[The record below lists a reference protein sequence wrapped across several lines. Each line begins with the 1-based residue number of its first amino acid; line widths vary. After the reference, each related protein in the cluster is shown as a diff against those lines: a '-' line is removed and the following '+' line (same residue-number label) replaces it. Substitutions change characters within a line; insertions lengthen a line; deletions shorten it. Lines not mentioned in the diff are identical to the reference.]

1 MQPQI
6 KYIRLDQIYGAD
18 LNPKEHDIG
27 VIIQSIK
34 RFGFNAPLIRNEANE
49 KLVAGHGRLEAL
61 IKMFKAKYMTPKGI
75 LVDEDNM
82 WLVPVLTGLSFE
94 NEEEALSYLIADNK
108 LTEAGGWDQ
117 MKLVQML
124 KAIEN
129 NLEGVGFDLDDLQ
142 IMDDMFNG
150 NSPTGVADEDSTDR
164 GLGEPQ
170 IKYRLV
176 FDNERHQ
183 SDWFKFL
190 EWLKANS
197 DIDNFALRLTEHFRG
212 IINE

>member
-34 RFGFNAPLIRNEANE
+34 RFGFNAPLIINDANE

-75 LVDEDNM
+75 LVDQDNM

-117 MKLVQML
+117 GKLLQML
-124 KAIEN
+124 KTIEN
-129 NLEGVGFDLDDLQ
+129 NLEGVGFDLDDIQ

-150 NSPTGVADEDSTDR
+150 NNQPSSEDDNTDR

>member
-117 MKLVQML
+117 GKLLQML

-129 NLEGVGFDLDDLQ
+129 NLEGVGFDLDDIQ

-150 NSPTGVADEDSTDR
+150 NNPTNSDDDNTDR